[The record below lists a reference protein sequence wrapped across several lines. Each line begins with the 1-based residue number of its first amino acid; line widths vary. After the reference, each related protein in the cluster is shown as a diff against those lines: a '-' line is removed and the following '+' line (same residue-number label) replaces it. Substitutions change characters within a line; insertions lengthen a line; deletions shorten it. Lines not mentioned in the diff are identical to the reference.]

1 MIRRA
6 LTVTGWGVGGVA
18 VAAALIAGAF
28 AVAGTSLTE
37 PATPIRVSAPP
48 LVPESSATHDADV
61 SGTDR
66 STATPAPTSVGA
78 GDRQTGAATSS
89 SPEPGPVGD
98 SGGADRGTDARSGGD
113 D

>member
-6 LTVTGWGVGGVA
+6 LTGTGWGVGGVA

-48 LVPESSATHDADV
+48 LVSEAPTSHDADA

-66 STATPAPTSVGA
+66 SRETPAPTSV
-78 GDRQTGAATSS
+78 
-89 SPEPGPVGD
+89 EPVGTGD
-98 SGGADRGTDARSGGD
+98 GPTGSTTGSVPKPGDDFGGSNPETGGGGD